1 MEILLIILYIILGIN
16 VLGIFW
22 TYAGYPIF
30 IFSLSRIIKKE
41 HKYDENYQPK
51 VSIIIPCYN
60 EGNVIEKKLENTL
73 ELNYPKEKMKIL
85 VIDDGSKDDTSK
97 IVKKF
102 VKENK
107 QENIILLSQKR
118 GGKNVAINTGLKNA
132 KDEIVIISDGDSFL
146 DKNAL
151 KYCVRHFSDKRIG
164 CVGGRYIPKIRT
176 PTGESVG
183 TSMYQKIE
191 QFLYCCENVI
201 FCLFETYGTLQSF
214 RKNLLLNRGRTTA
227 ASNDSDLTLAVKRK
241 GYIILQD
248 SDAISWE
255 YVQSSMKDLS
265 KQKIRTI
272 IGYID
277 VVVKYKDLLNP
288 LKYGL
293 FSISFISHK
302 LMQIMTPFFILGMF
316 FSSVGISL
324 LTSNSVIYYLVLLQ
338 LVGFFIGFAVVV
350 SSNFKEINI
359 QPFPIIKFFTLM
371 QIICLIAWINY
382 FRRNYKTTWETIQT
396 SRNSENE

>member
-1 MEILLIILYIILGIN
+1 M
-16 VLGIFW
+16 
-22 TYAGYPIF
+22 
-30 IFSLSRIIKKE
+30 
-41 HKYDENYQPK
+41 
-51 VSIIIPCYN
+51 
-60 EGNVIEKKLENTL
+60 
-73 ELNYPKEKMKIL
+73 
-85 VIDDGSKDDTSK
+85 
-97 IVKKF
+97 
-102 VKENK
+102 
-107 QENIILLSQKR
+107 
-118 GGKNVAINTGLKNA
+118 
-132 KDEIVIISDGDSFL
+132 
-146 DKNAL
+146 
-151 KYCVRHFSDKRIG
+151 
-164 CVGGRYIPKIRT
+164 
-176 PTGESVG
+176 
-183 TSMYQKIE
+183 
-191 QFLYCCENVI
+191 I

-324 LTSNSVIYYLVLLQ
+324 
-338 LVGFFIGFAVVV
+338 
-350 SSNFKEINI
+350 
-359 QPFPIIKFFTLM
+359 
-371 QIICLIAWINY
+371 
-382 FRRNYKTTWETIQT
+382 
-396 SRNSENE
+396 